1 MNKLTRYIFIAA
13 GVAIAAYLAW
23 YFSNIVFYILI
34 SAVLSLVGRPLVNFL
49 SKLHIGQQKFPRTAA
64 AAITLTTLW
73 AIFLLFFFVLSPL
86 FTRLANQLS
95 AINFDSL
102 FTNINTGIH
111 YIQDWIITT
120 IPGMKSDFN
129 LSAWLGSEISTIIN
143 ETTVINMFGSVANM
157 LVGIVIGIFSV
168 TFITFFFLKEDGL
181 FFEAIIIFFPVKH
194 ENSARHALSSVTQ
207 LLMRYFIGI
216 FVEVCCIM
224 ILITIGL
231 MLVGLPFSTAL
242 VLGFISGVLN
252 VIPYIGPIVSM
263 LIGCVIGIAT
273 TFNTLPLIIPL
284 LKISAVYLIVNLIDN
299 AFFQPYIYSNSIKA
313 HPLEI
318 FFVIL
323 IAGSL
328 AGILGMIVAIPAYM
342 VIRVF
347 AKEFFN
353 RFKVVQKLT
362 GKM

>member
-1 MNKLTRYIFIAA
+1 M
-13 GVAIAAYLAW
+13 AIAAYLAW
-23 YFSNIVFYILI
+23 YFSNIVSYILI

-49 SKLHIGQQKFPRTAA
+49 CRRLSIGKRKFPRAV
-64 AAITLTTLW
+64 AAIITVTALW
-73 AIFLLFFFVLSPL
+73 AVFLLFFFVLSPL
-86 FTRLANQLS
+86 ITRLVNQLS
-95 AINFDSL
+95 TVNFNSL
-102 FTNINTGIH
+102 FANINTGIH
-111 YIQDWIITT
+111 HVQEWVVAT
-120 IPGMKSDFN
+120 IPGVKSDFN
-129 LSAWLGSEISTIIN
+129 LSAWLGSEISTIVN
-143 ETTVINMFGSVANM
+143 ETTVINMFGSAANM
-157 LVGIVIGIFSV
+157 LIGIGIGIFSV
-168 TFITFFFLKEDGL
+168 TFITFFFLREDNL
-181 FFEAIIIFFPVKH
+181 FFEAVLMFFPAKY
-194 ENSARHALSSVTQ
+194 ESSARHAFASITQ

-216 FVEVCCIM
+216 FVDACCVM

-231 MLVGLPFSTAL
+231 MLIGLPFSTAL

-252 VIPYIGPIVSM
+252 VIPYIGPIVAM

-273 TFNTLPLIIPL
+273 TFNTITGPLIIPL
-284 LKISAVYLIVNLIDN
+284 LEISVVYLVVNLIDN
-299 AFFQPYIYSNSIKA
+299 ILFQPYIYSSSIKA

-328 AGILGMIVAIPAYM
+328 GGILGMIIAIPAYM

-353 RFKVVQKLT
+353 QFKVVQKLT